1 MFHQFSATAESLSKA
16 SSLVLRIGTDAHLYD
31 DPDDVSI
38 GPLLESRFDSEKVD
52 ALKRLLA
59 LLAQG
64 SDVSQFFP
72 QVVKNV
78 ASQSLELK
86 KLVYL
91 YLLHYAEKRQN
102 EALLSINCFQKDL
115 SDTNPLV
122 RAWALR
128 TMAGIRLHAVA
139 PLVLRAITKC
149 ARDPSAYVRKCA
161 AYALPKLYDLHH
173 DEDNSSFEELVDI
186 LLNDHSPGVVGAA
199 AAAFKSV
206 CPSSLFLIAK
216 SFRRL
221 CEILPDVEEW
231 GQIVLIEILLRY
243 IIARHGIVK
252 ESIMFS
258 LSTMSTTPV
267 ADGFPTF
274 SGTSGNCQ
282 TLVGTTCDV
291 NMITLMCKSYIDGQ
305 IECFAQTGCS
315 NSNDDKLDLSLTSS
329 TNDDVVMLLRC
340 TSPLLWSHN
349 SAVVLAAAGVH
360 WIMAPREN
368 IERIIKPLLFILRS
382 CQASKYVILC
392 NLLVFAKAV
401 PPFFS
406 QYYED
411 FFVCSYD
418 TYQIRALKLE
428 ILSII
433 ATESS
438 IPIILQEFQDYVKD
452 PDRRFVADTVAAIGL
467 CAQRLPMVASACLE
481 GLLAITFYESS
492 LSSSSQIDGEAGVL
506 VQAIMSIK
514 AIIKQNPDS
523 YDRVIV
529 QLACNLDRIKIPAAR
544 ALVIWIIGEYSVIGQ
559 IIPKVVPS
567 ILNYLAWSF
576 TSEEPDTKLQILN
589 TAAKV
594 LLCAQGADSLAFRKI
609 LSYFIELAKYDIN
622 YDVRDR
628 AHFIFK
634 FMPHSLMTSSEKDN
648 NSDISQNGRMHHEPG
663 GKILNGKMHSS
674 ISSTKSSRI
683 YLPGSLSQIVLHA
696 ASGYEPLPKPCSLL
710 NTDLTAGV
718 VNETNDSDISSGS
731 SIEESGSV
739 YDSDHSSISSD
750 DGNESVNDS
759 NDTESTALAVRNDV
773 QDVREKT
780 LVDVSNVN
788 VCVDDSNENTKGNLS
803 AFISTDLAELMPKL
817 ALESWLDEEPGVSSI
832 QTTQQASS
840 GRISINNLNCTVTPK
855 LHSLLDPTTNN
866 GLRVEYA
873 FSYEISTISSMLVLV
888 EIFFENCSS
897 EPIKNIALKDGESS
911 LSVESSDQVLG
922 ESESL
927 LRTANVPPVLS
938 TEEIASLDPGQRV
951 KKLIE
956 IRFPHHLLP
965 LKLAVTCNGKKFSTK
980 LWPDIGYFLK
990 PLSMNTSAFIDHERQ
1005 LPGMFEY
1012 SKRCTFKD
1020 HIEKIAPVK
1029 DDSSIHSDKIILLSQ
1044 ILASK
1049 VLSNCNV
1056 SLVCADIPVSFN
1068 IDDASGLC
1076 LRFSG
1081 ELLSNSKPCLIS
1093 ILVEGKFS
1101 EPLVLTVKINC
1112 EETVFGLNLLNRV
1125 AAFLQ

>member
-274 SGTSGNCQ
+274 SGTSGSCQ

-315 NSNDDKLDLSLTSS
+315 NSSDDKLDLSLTSS

-750 DGNESVNDS
+750 DGNES
-759 NDTESTALAVRNDV
+759 
-773 QDVREKT
+773 
-780 LVDVSNVN
+780 
-788 VCVDDSNENTKGNLS
+788 
-803 AFISTDLAELMPKL
+803 
-817 ALESWLDEEPGVSSI
+817 SWLDEEPGVSSI
-832 QTTQQASS
+832 QTSQQASS
-840 GRISINNLNCTVTPK
+840 GRISINNLN
-855 LHSLLDPTTNN
+855 L
-866 GLRVEYA
+866 
-873 FSYEISTISSMLVLV
+873 LV

-911 LSVESSDQVLG
+911 SSVESSDQVLG

-965 LKLAVTCNGKKFSTK
+965 LKLVVTCNGKKFSTK

-1044 ILASK
+1044 ILTSK

-1101 EPLVLTVKINC
+1101 EPFVLTVKINC